1 MGLRLGLLQVWHDGN
16 DRKYKTGFYYDS
28 WQGEAS
34 GWELVMIKLGENVV
48 KIKISGE
55 RDIIIPLPQGGGI
68 GIIVIGVISVIGI
81 ISVLAIISV
90 IAVIGVHGVIGV
102 LGVLGILVVI
112 GIIGL
117 MFY

>member
-1 MGLRLGLLQVWHDGN
+1 MGLLQVWHDGN

-28 WQGEAS
+28 RQGEGS
-34 GWELVMIKLGENVV
+34 GWELVMIKLGENDV

-55 RDIIIPLPQGGGI
+55 LDIIIPLPQGGGI

-90 IAVIGVHGVIGV
+90 IAVIGVIGVHGVIGV